1 MAEQQSVISD
11 SMPVVETPEELREF
25 LNGNDTSR
33 GAIYELNERLRLA
46 NKGED
51 DKKFSLREDDR
62 EFSVNWLHQASKR
75 LLVIQNSLSRL
86 PGIFLNV
93 PVDLHENKVG
103 FGGISASFA
112 PMVENRRLP
121 EPYNE
126 GMGIVGSPQA
136 VVKIMIV
143 AGQELSVA
151 AGIVPVEDI

>member
-1 MAEQQSVISD
+1 MTEPEQKIPAVQ
-11 SMPVVETPEELREF
+11 TPEELRVF
-25 LNGNDTSR
+25 LNGNETSK
-33 GAIYELNERLRLA
+33 GAIYELDERLRLA
-46 NKGED
+46 NNGED
-51 DKKFSLREDDR
+51 NKIFSIREADR
-62 EFSVNWLHQASKR
+62 EFSVSWLNQASKR

-93 PVDLHENKVG
+93 PVDLHEDKVG

-126 GMGIVGSPQA
+126 GMVIVGNPQV
-136 VVKIMIV
+136 VVKIMVV

-151 AGIVPVEDI
+151 AGIVPAEDI